1 MFKFLYCLLI
11 GMFQTFIFANQI
23 EKLTT
28 QKESKTEE
36 DSPSI
41 VKDFCEKYDNQKDF
55 FNDMTKEILSNEKR
69 RAELASGLAR
79 KKYPKCELAIK
90 DYLKKTLSEKEYT
103 PKQGEQA
110 FITLGLIAKIPDASQ
125 VIEKEIDKGYLSSWI
140 DILKETNDAGYIQ
153 SLKSWIKRVAKEIR
167 EKDNTKILDPS
178 LYGKPSTDG
187 KEIKYPDMVRIWT
200 PILMNRFLNEMI
212 ARKTKLTE
220 NEFNELNIIYAS
232 TTTSYRETF
241 VEQITKIVANN
252 PKDWLLSYRKEEH
265 WVQFRLFPIMQRLGK
280 KDGNI
285 KLEIIWISKY
295 HSDGRIRTL
304 ALNTLEKIATKK

>member
-1 MFKFLYCLLI
+1 
-11 GMFQTFIFANQI
+11 
-23 EKLTT
+23 
-28 QKESKTEE
+28 
-36 DSPSI
+36 
-41 VKDFCEKYDNQKDF
+41 
-55 FNDMTKEILSNEKR
+55 
-69 RAELASGLAR
+69 
-79 KKYPKCELAIK
+79 
-90 DYLKKTLSEKEYT
+90 
-103 PKQGEQA
+103 
-110 FITLGLIAKIPDASQ
+110 
-125 VIEKEIDKGYLSSWI
+125 
-140 DILKETNDAGYIQ
+140 
-153 SLKSWIKRVAKEIR
+153 
-167 EKDNTKILDPS
+167 
-178 LYGKPSTDG
+178 
-187 KEIKYPDMVRIWT
+187 
-200 PILMNRFLNEMI
+200 MNRFLNEMI